1 MNDHQVSQLVATL
14 EGAYPQSKISPS
26 KVQATWQASK
36 RLQAF
41 NNAHRADLINY
52 VLKAHRFF
60 PSLPEIMDACDAVEP
75 REREG
80 DCLAC
85 NGRSHIDHLLDAGS
99 KGIRRAKVSGG
110 DGLHDRVWFAVRGS
124 NQPDHQQNGRTPVV
138 ARPVGFHNASLR
150 TTSGRGGIETSVAH
164 ESENGVFVA
173 SVHTLILKNFGCA
186 DTVGVAGSC
195 LCGFHYLKRAI
206 IARRSPRFPMGT
218 PGRFKPRQN
227 AGDPTHG
234 QG

>member
-26 KVQATWQASK
+26 KVQATLQSSK

-85 NGRSHIDHLLDAGS
+85 NGLAYIHHTPAGEEL
-99 KGIRRAKVSGG
+99 RRP
-110 DGLHDRVWFAVRGS
+110 HRVTT
-124 NQPDHQQNGRTPVV
+124 DGRTVTFEY
-138 ARPVGFHNASLR
+138 AGKA
-150 TTSGRGGIETSVAH
+150 IEYAYVEPCPICNTW
-164 ESENGVFVA
+164 
-173 SVHTLILKNFGCA
+173 
-186 DTVGVAGSC
+186 D
-195 LCGFHYLKRAI
+195 
-206 IARRSPRFPMGT
+206 RR
-218 PGRFKPRQN
+218 
-227 AGDPTHG
+227 
-234 QG
+234 